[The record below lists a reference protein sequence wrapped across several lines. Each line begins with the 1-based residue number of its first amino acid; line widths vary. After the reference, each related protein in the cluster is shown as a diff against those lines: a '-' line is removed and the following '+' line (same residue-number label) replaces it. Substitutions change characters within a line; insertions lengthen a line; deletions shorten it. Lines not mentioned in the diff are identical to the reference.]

1 MNSEMQ
7 AVSYIN
13 LAISKTDY
21 LIPHINANDR
31 EPSWD
36 GDVEVYR
43 KAGDTHA
50 KADLIIKV
58 PVQIKGHKA
67 TNLNKQTITYPVE
80 YSDMENFLTLGGT
93 VFIVVYVDEEGEHH
107 KIYYTE
113 FLPFGLKRLIRKHKG
128 KTTQTKNITMKEM
141 PTSKTEIS
149 DLFLGFARNM
159 KKQRST
165 IYSEELSLEEIVK
178 KGNVPELSF
187 GFSHVP
193 QKDLTPFDLM
203 LRGNLYLYAKMPH
216 GVELTVEHIETIE
229 MTGTN
234 IDAPVTANGKLFY
247 MQYAV
252 VYKKDVIELKFGKS
266 TTHTINR
273 TEHNKQ
279 NFTFTLSGTLQE
291 RIRDE
296 EFIIEALTAGQF
308 EVGGTVCPLNE
319 ATPDELA
326 SFDIPRRIEHLEW
339 LRTVKKTLDALDIR
353 EDLDCSELSK
363 KDEGNLHLLKSA
375 VIDGETVKL
384 TGADSV
390 FGFFNIANLHILV
403 CVVKKDDG
411 YNIYSYNDT
420 PLDIKVTSENG
431 HTYSSSC
438 YVLLKK
444 EAILKASNINYSKM
458 MDNIKSVEPSAQYF
472 DQLTMLLLEFLKAYD
487 KSNPRQNNILDAA
500 TDLAEWLLSN
510 DTYTP
515 REILL
520 LNYYQT
526 IRRQRTL
533 TRNEINDLLELVE
546 SATISEDIYTGAY
559 LLLDDETAAN
569 IHYARIS
576 EDEQMYFLEYPIC
589 AFWKAP
595 PDNIPKITHT
605 DNENVGQG

>member
-7 AVSYIN
+7 SVSYVN

-58 PVQIKGHKA
+58 PVQVKGHKA
-67 TNLNKQTITYPVE
+67 TNLNKQTIKYPVE
-80 YSDMENFLTLGGT
+80 YSDMENFLALGGT
-93 VFIVVYVDEEGEHH
+93 VFIVVYVDEEGERH
-107 KIYYTE
+107 KIYYAE
-113 FLPFGLKRLIRKHKG
+113 FLPFGLKRLIREHKG
-128 KTTQTKNITMKEM
+128 HTTETKNITLKAM
-141 PTSKTEIS
+141 PTSKTAIS

-165 IYSEELSLEEIVK
+165 IYSEELSLEELVK
-178 KGNVPELSF
+178 QGTVPELSF

-216 GVELTVEHIETIE
+216 GVELTVEHIESVE
-229 MTGTN
+229 MTGTT
-234 IDAPVTANGKLFY
+234 IDAPITANGKLFY

-252 VYKKDVIELKFGKS
+252 IYKKDVIELKFGKS

-273 TEHNKQ
+273 ANHNKQ
-279 NFTFTLSGTLQE
+279 NFSFTLTGTLQE
-291 RIRDE
+291 RMRDE
-296 EFIIEALTAGQF
+296 EFIIEALTAKQF

-326 SFDIPRRIEHLEW
+326 SFDLPRRKEHLEW
-339 LRTVKKTLDALDIR
+339 LRTVKKTLDALDVR
-353 EDLDCSELSK
+353 EDLDCPSLSE
-363 KDEGNLHLLKSA
+363 KDEGNIRLLKSA

-384 TGADSV
+384 TGNDSV

-403 CVVKKDDG
+403 CVVKKEDG
-411 YNIYSYNDT
+411 YNIHSFNDA
-420 PLDIKVTSENG
+420 PLDIKATSEDG
-431 HTYSSSC
+431 QTYSSSF

-444 EAILKASNINYSKM
+444 EAILKAGNINYKKM
-458 MDNIKSVEPSAQYF
+458 MDNIKSVEPSARYY
-472 DQLTMLLLEFLKAYD
+472 DQVIMLLLEFLKAYD
-487 KSNPRQNNILDAA
+487 ESSPKRNDILEVA
-500 TDLAEWLLSN
+500 TTLAEWLLN
-510 DTYTP
+510 TDTYTP

-520 LNYYQT
+520 LNYYQA
-526 IRRQRTL
+526 IKRQRTL
-533 TRNEINDLLELVE
+533 TRNEINELLKLVE
-546 SATISEDIYTGAY
+546 GTAISEELYTGAY
-559 LLLDDETAAN
+559 LLLDDEKAAS
-569 IHYARIS
+569 IHFARMG
-576 EDEQMYFLEYPIC
+576 EDERAYFLEYPIC
-589 AFWKAP
+589 AFWNTP
-595 PDNIPKITHT
+595 P
-605 DNENVGQG
+605 EQ